1 MTGQTRDSRT
11 ENIADTEEIRGMNA
25 LLGMELIE
33 WRDGYARI
41 EVDVVAKHHNHS
53 GLVHGGLS
61 LTLLDV
67 TSIYTGYWAPRDEPR
82 KRCVTLSLTTNFIGK
97 APTSGRLTC
106 QAWRDGGGRSI
117 FFAHGEVRDADGN
130 LVATAKST
138 HRVRTSTS

>member
-1 MTGQTRDSRT
+1 MTDQTHDSRT

-67 TSIYTGYWAPRDEPR
+67 TSIYTGYWALRDAPR